1 VSILLAGHTSV
12 KIEGVRELPAPRE
25 RVWSMLMDPAVLSRC
40 LPGCESLEPAGTNS
54 YKATLKVGI
63 AAIKGS
69 FSGTVSLTDLNQ
81 PESFKLVLES
91 SGKQGF
97 VRGVAAIKLTD
108 KGQVTEL
115 SYFGEG
121 QVGGMLAS
129 VGQRMLQGVASS
141 QLHKFFEAFEREV
154 RGAVTS

>member
-1 VSILLAGHTSV
+1 M
-12 KIEGVRELPAPRE
+12 P
-25 RVWSMLMDPAVLSRC
+25 
-40 LPGCESLEPAGTNS
+40 S
-54 YKATLKVGI
+54 YKATLKVGL

-81 PESFKLVLES
+81 PESLKLVLES

-115 SYFGEG
+115 SYSGEG